1 MKRPERTLR
10 SDTPRGSKGG
20 SGTQMWRQQEN
31 SGSDSKPAA
40 QCLLSNPLNGFESRR
55 DCRALEAG
63 ALRCAR
69 RHLVTGLA
77 ADGDAIANPSR
88 IGLVNEVCLCEAV
101 TAEVQ
106 CREAGIDRNCMRYQR
121 RNGD

>member
-69 RHLVTGLA
+69 RHHYA
-77 ADGDAIANPSR
+77 AGGDAIANPSR
-88 IGLVNEVCLCEAV
+88 IGLVNEVCVHEV
-101 TAEVQ
+101 TKEVQ
-106 CREAGIDRNCMRYQR
+106 CREAGIDRNCMRYQ
-121 RNGD
+121 